1 ARTNSVTIDSTKV
14 TIVITDQAVLD
25 MLKNPPDPTLS
36 SASVKIDSASNCLSN
51 CQYTVFIVAGIDTT
65 SCKASSDD
73 CFFLDGMMKVPTR
86 LLSGKSVKVVDLYP
100 YGTSDNFMS
109 DDWLTDAEWLT
120 FVLAQVATIKSDM
133 TLSPYLSVGG
143 HFVANAAMNSKV
155 NGGINSK
162 FVFLGHSGGGVA
174 SYLGAQL
181 LEHDNGKTVQQ
192 VVQIGSPIMDFDS
205 INYPNLAAKTDFV
218 YANNFGDDPVPI
230 LGLLSQ
236 QVGPPSG
243 YRFGSQNPRN
253 IRSVKIAPQSNPM
266 SIHMSYFWDTNWT
279 DSSGTWHNNIDSLYD
294 LISPWVQ

>member
-1 ARTNSVTIDSTKV
+1 
-14 TIVITDQAVLD
+14 
-25 MLKNPPDPTLS
+25 
-36 SASVKIDSASNCLSN
+36 
-51 CQYTVFIVAGIDTT
+51 
-65 SCKASSDD
+65 
-73 CFFLDGMMKVPTR
+73 
-86 LLSGKSVKVVDLYP
+86 
-100 YGTSDNFMS
+100 
-109 DDWLTDAEWLT
+109 
-120 FVLAQVATIKSDM
+120 
-133 TLSPYLSVGG
+133 
-143 HFVANAAMNSKV
+143 
-155 NGGINSK
+155 
-162 FVFLGHSGGGVA
+162 
-174 SYLGAQL
+174 
-181 LEHDNGKTVQQ
+181 EHDNGKTVQQ